1 MNKPEYFA
9 LRHTHLEMKKYLIT
23 LSILLSIN
31 HLSGQNPESFGIR
44 SVTIS
49 SKALNEEREILIFKT
64 RGEEYA
70 QGPNRLPTIFLLDGR
85 ENLLLTAGILSN
97 LVRADQLPDVNLVGI
112 NTYGYNREYN
122 LSTKSTSDEI
132 GFESGGAGDFK
143 KFILE
148 ELFPYVSSSVS
159 LSKYRLLVGH
169 SLGGSFGLTMML
181 ENPESF
187 SSAIFADAS
196 LWWNDA
202 ELIEKYKKESGKG
215 ITNTTIYYSRA
226 GREPENIRLF
236 DEFEALAKNRNN
248 RFDRFPDEEHITTL
262 TPAIFYGL
270 RYIFNDFSSLEKLY
284 AANDFM
290 GIKNKLNSLNS
301 LYDTQILPKVPSI
314 AAFAREMTREGRYTE
329 SVDILQYLKQFHP
342 RSIMVLNFLGEA
354 YEKSGDLA
362 KAKETYTESLEVA
375 EAVKSPMVR
384 WIQRRL
390 TEVSK

>member
-1 MNKPEYFA
+1 
-9 LRHTHLEMKKYLIT
+9 MKTYLIT

-31 HLSGQNPESFGIR
+31 YLSGQNPESFGVR
-44 SVTIS
+44 SVTIP
-49 SKALNEEREILIFKT
+49 SKILSEEREILIFNA
-64 RGEEYA
+64 RGKEYA
-70 QGPNRLPTIFLLDGR
+70 QGPNQLPTIFLLDGR

-97 LVRADQLPDVNLVGI
+97 LVRADQLPDVNLIGI
-112 NTYGYNREYN
+112 NTYDYNREYN

-132 GFESGGAGDFK
+132 GFESGGADDFE
-143 KFILE
+143 KFILN

-159 LSKYRLLVGH
+159 ISKYRLLIGH
-169 SLGGSFGLTMML
+169 SLGGSFGLKMML

-202 ELIEKYKKESGKG
+202 ELIEKYKNESGKG
-215 ITNTTIYYSRA
+215 IKNTTIYYSRA
-226 GREPENIRLF
+226 GREPENIRFF
-236 DEFEALAKNRNN
+236 DEFEALAKSSNN
-248 RFDRFPDEEHITTL
+248 RFDRFPGEDHITTL

-270 RYIFNDFSSLEKLY
+270 KYIFSDFSSLEELY
-284 AANDFM
+284 AANDFT
-290 GIKNKLNSLNS
+290 GIKIKLNSLNAQ
-301 LYDTQILPKVPSI
+301 YDTQILPKVPPI
-314 AAFAREMTREGRYTE
+314 AAFARGLTREGRYAE

-375 EAVKSPMVR
+375 EAAKSPMIR

-390 TEVSK
+390 TEVRK